1 MIPNYAKTENML
13 ANLERIWLDSK
24 DNELYQLI
32 EKRSDYLIEDNGY
45 FERLFITAVIDYDHD
60 IQIFNL
66 WGCDPTPEELLA
78 SFIFKVAKAMAECF
92 KGRAV
97 REKIYDMF
105 LKNSK
110 EIYFS
115 PIGLGN
121 VDQAILENHHMQ
133 TSKREDSKFD
143 YTLKLAEF
151 IDRYASLEPKGTTA
165 PKNEDVGFVSDK
177 VPDDIEDK
185 NVSSIDIADDDLPF

>member
-1 MIPNYAKTENML
+1 
-13 ANLERIWLDSK
+13 
-24 DNELYQLI
+24 
-32 EKRSDYLIEDNGY
+32 
-45 FERLFITAVIDYDHD
+45 
-60 IQIFNL
+60 
-66 WGCDPTPEELLA
+66 
-78 SFIFKVAKAMAECF
+78 MAECF

-121 VDQAILENHHMQ
+121 VDHAILENHHMQ